1 MVGEATVIPM
11 SAQQFPLTE
20 ASVTTVAEVIR
31 GAGRRSLRWY
41 RVTSHSQADNK
52 RAVEAGGD
60 GGFDPVT
67 EADRAVE
74 SEIRSWLA
82 RHYPSHHIFGEEFGR
97 HDGDGAD
104 SDYEWL
110 IDPIDGTRAFVT
122 GQPMWG
128 TLVGLRRGGLPVA
141 GWMYLPV
148 LDESY
153 VGVWDGMDER
163 WAWFIDYGPGEGEAT
178 TTALAVSA
186 TTSVA
191 EAVVLSTHPEMFAP
205 GPEADAFAAVADRA
219 KMVRYSGDCVNYGLL
234 AMGLVDLVIENELAS
249 YDIVPLIPI
258 ITAAGGVVTDRH
270 GGSATEGGFVVA
282 ASTPELHTATL
293 ELLNGG

>member
-1 MVGEATVIPM
+1 M
-11 SAQQFPLTE
+11 STQRFPLTE
-20 ASVTTVAEVIR
+20 ASVTALAEVIR
-31 GAGRRSLRWY
+31 AAGRRSLHWY
-41 RVTSHSQADNK
+41 RAISHSQADNK

-82 RHYPSHHIFGEEFGR
+82 RHYPSHHIVGEEFGR
-97 HDGDGAD
+97 HHGDNGG
-104 SDYEWL
+104 SNHEWV

-153 VGVWDGMDER
+153 VGVWDGVDDR
-163 WAWFIDYGPGEGEAT
+163 WARFIGHGSAEGEAIT
-178 TTALAVSA
+178 MPLAVST
-186 TTSVA
+186 TTSVTQ
-191 EAVVLSTHPEMFAP
+191 AVVLCTHPEMFAP
-205 GPEADAFAAVADRA
+205 GAEAKAFAAVADRA
-219 KMVRYSGDCVNYGLL
+219 KMVRFGGDCVNYGLL
-234 AMGLVDLVIENELAS
+234 AMGLVDLVIENQLAP

-270 GGSATEGGFVVA
+270 GGPATEGGFVVA
-282 ASTPELHTATL
+282 ASTPELHSATL

>member
-1 MVGEATVIPM
+1 M

-20 ASVTTVAEVIR
+20 VSVTAVAEVIR

-41 RVTSHSQADNK
+41 RTVSHSQADNK
-52 RAVEAGGD
+52 RALEAGGD

-74 SEIRSWLA
+74 SEIRSWLG
-82 RHYPSHHIFGEEFGR
+82 RHHPSHRIVGEEYGR
-97 HDGDGAD
+97 HDGDGSG
-104 SDYEWL
+104 SDHEWV

-122 GQPMWG
+122 GHPMWG

-153 VGVWDGMDER
+153 VGVWHGTADR
-163 WAWFIDYGPGEGEAT
+163 WARFIDHGPGERQAT
-178 TTALAVSA
+178 TTPLAVSA

-191 EAVVLSTHPEMFAP
+191 ESVVLCTHPDMFAP
-205 GPEADAFAAVADRA
+205 GAEADAFAAVADRA

-234 AMGLVDLVIENELAS
+234 AMGLVDLVIENQLAP

-270 GGSATEGGFVVA
+270 GGPATEGGFVVA